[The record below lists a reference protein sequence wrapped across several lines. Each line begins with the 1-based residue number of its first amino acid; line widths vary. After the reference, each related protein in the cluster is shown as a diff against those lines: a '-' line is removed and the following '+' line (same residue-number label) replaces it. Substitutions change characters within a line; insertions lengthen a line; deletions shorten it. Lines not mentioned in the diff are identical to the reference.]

1 MKKSFLYFI
10 NRITLPMCFIM
21 ICISVFRDYVD
32 SIPYIFIVRIVM
44 LVGAI
49 GMVIAGIIDPID
61 SKSAIWHKGTGI
73 KYILYL
79 NSGIIIKQVF
89 VWYFCLY
96 IILRLDKISIVFSF
110 VMLLIFGV
118 FSGYK
123 ITNITERY
131 KKEKQT

>member
-49 GMVIAGIIDPID
+49 G
-61 SKSAIWHKGTGI
+61 HKGTGI

-96 IILRLDKISIVFSF
+96 IILRLDQISIVFSF

>member
-1 MKKSFLYFI
+1 
-10 NRITLPMCFIM
+10 MCFIM

-49 GMVIAGIIDPID
+49 GMVIAGIIDRID